1 MSGLKTCDHDL
12 LYPATV
18 RPSCTAVNQI
28 HEFECQDSTQEMQ
41 TMTEVIQIFQ
51 DNIKCGPEYE
61 CISCDQL
68 WYCSSVRKC
77 EANKY
82 PKCSKTL
89 LDACTITTASID
101 NMKYIWSTC
110 QSNLTN
116 GKLSVCSKVNKLG
129 FPVKPQCLNL
139 TPLKER
145 LISSWMFHLCR
156 YVNSLDVDNYLF
168 MAMLLMYLRM

>member
-41 TMTEVIQIFQ
+41 TMTEVIQQ
-51 DNIKCGPEYE
+51 EGPDYE

-68 WYCSSVRKC
+68 WYRSSVRKC

-101 NMKYIWSTC
+101 NMIYI
-110 QSNLTN
+110 
-116 GKLSVCSKVNKLG
+116 
-129 FPVKPQCLNL
+129 
-139 TPLKER
+139 
-145 LISSWMFHLCR
+145 
-156 YVNSLDVDNYLF
+156 
-168 MAMLLMYLRM
+168 

>member
-68 WYCSSVRKC
+68 WYCLSVRKC

-89 LDACTITTASID
+89 LDACTITIASID
-101 NMKYIWSTC
+101 NTKWI
-110 QSNLTN
+110 
-116 GKLSVCSKVNKLG
+116 
-129 FPVKPQCLNL
+129 
-139 TPLKER
+139 
-145 LISSWMFHLCR
+145 
-156 YVNSLDVDNYLF
+156 
-168 MAMLLMYLRM
+168 